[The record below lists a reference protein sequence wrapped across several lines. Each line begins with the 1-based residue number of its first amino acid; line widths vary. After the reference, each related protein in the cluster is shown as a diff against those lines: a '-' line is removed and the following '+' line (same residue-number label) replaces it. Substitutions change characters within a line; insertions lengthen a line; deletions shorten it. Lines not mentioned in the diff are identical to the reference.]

1 MRARVVAATLIFVS
15 LLIAPSEKAN
25 AVEGGAGFYLLG
37 STTTNAGILPPP
49 GTYIIDYNYFYSGST
64 EFTFETAGLVLD
76 GGVEGDVYGNVPA
89 PLWVAPGKVLGGH
102 IGFLMLIPIIHKDVS
117 AGASLSLPPPL
128 GVTLSRN
135 IGDQETR
142 IGDLVP
148 GFMLGWHS
156 GNWHFKTHTL
166 VNTPTGFW
174 EQGNL
179 ANAGFNRWAIDNA
192 AAFTW
197 LDPNIGLEISAM
209 AGITYNWENPTTDYN
224 SGSEFHLEYAAV
236 QNFSKSFAVGV
247 NGYFYDQVSGD
258 SGPGARLGSFE
269 GRVAAI
275 GPVMNLNFMLGPLP
289 VSTSLKYFREFDVEN
304 RLEGDAGYAT
314 ITIPLGG
321 GGPADPGELK

>member
-1 MRARVVAATLIFVS
+1 MRKFIATAVLVLVG
-15 LLIAPSEKAN
+15 LLGAPADKAT

-64 EFTFETAGLVLD
+64 DFAFDRAGLILD
-76 GGVEGDVYGNVPA
+76 GGVEASVYGNVPA
-89 PLWVAPGKVLGGH
+89 PLWVAPGKVLGGN
-102 IGFLMLIPIIHKDVS
+102 IGFLMLIPVIHKDVD
-117 AGASLSLPPPL
+117 AGTSLTLPPPF
-128 GVTLSRN
+128 GVTISRN

-142 IGDLVP
+142 FGDIVP
-148 GFMLGWHS
+148 GVMLGWHS

-174 EQGNL
+174 KLGNL

-197 LDPNIGLEISAM
+197 LDPEIGLELSAM
-209 AGITYNWENPTTDYN
+209 AGITYNWENPTTNYK

-236 QNFSKSFAVGV
+236 QNFSRQFALGI
-247 NGYFYDQVSGD
+247 NGFVYDQVSGD
-258 SGPGARLGSFE
+258 SGVGARLGSFE
-269 GRVAAI
+269 GRVIAI
-275 GPVMNLNFMLGPLP
+275 GPVMNLNFQVSQIP

-304 RLEGDAGYAT
+304 RLEGDAGYVT
-314 ITIPLGG
+314 VTIPLSAAGN
-321 GGPADPGELK
+321 

>member
-1 MRARVVAATLIFVS
+1 MRRFVATAVLVLVGLVGMPKDQAT
-15 LLIAPSEKAN
+15 

-64 EFTFETAGLVLD
+64 DFVFDRAGLILD
-76 GGVEGDVYGNVPA
+76 GGVEAGVYGNVPA
-89 PLWVAPGKVLGGH
+89 PLWVAPGKVLGGN
-102 IGFLMLIPIIHKDVS
+102 IGFLMLIPVIHKDVN
-117 AGASLSLPPPL
+117 AGASLTLPPPF
-128 GVTLSRN
+128 GVTISRG

-142 IGDLVP
+142 FGDLVP
-148 GFMLGWHS
+148 GVMFGWHS

-174 EQGNL
+174 ELGNL

-197 LDPNIGLEISAM
+197 LDPEIGLEISAM
-209 AGITYNWENPTTDYN
+209 AGITYNWENPTTNYK

-236 QNFSKSFAVGV
+236 QNFSRQFALGI
-247 NGYFYDQVSGD
+247 NGFVYDQISGD

-269 GRVAAI
+269 GRVLAI
-275 GPVMNLNFMLGPLP
+275 GPVMNLNFQLGPLP
-289 VSTSLKYFREFDVEN
+289 VATSLKYFREFDVKN
-304 RLEGDAGYAT
+304 RLEGDSGYVT
-314 ITIPLGG
+314 ITIPLSS
-321 GGPADPGELK
+321 PGN